1 MKVTKRKKAG
11 ALVVMGALAL
21 TVLVTGCAEQ
31 KVPVVD
37 GMTRTEKPIQEVS
50 GAPSWTWNDKDL
62 RSDKKAL
69 YGVGTMAGIRN
80 PALRRKQVDAQA
92 RNAVASVL
100 GTYAAGLTKSFMAST
115 TVGGNPDASEEQHVS
130 DVLKQ
135 ITEASLVGVKI
146 IEYYERPDIN
156 QAYSL
161 ARLDIDQIVAMME
174 SMATSNNQFKQLDA
188 KLRDWVRK
196 NAETA
201 NDQLNQEL
209 QKRHQP

>member
-1 MKVTKRKKAG
+1 MSYRVKRAG
-11 ALVVMGALAL
+11 AMAVMGVLAL
-21 TVLVTGCAEQ
+21 TSFLGGCAEQ

-37 GMTRTEKPIQEVS
+37 GMARTEKPIQEVS
-50 GAPSWTWNDKDL
+50 GAPTWTWNDKEL

-69 YGVGTMAGIRN
+69 YGVGTIAGIRN
-80 PALRRKQVDAQA
+80 PAHRRKQSDAQA
-92 RNAVASVL
+92 RNAVASVM
-100 GTYAAGLTKSFMAST
+100 GTYAAGLTKAFMAST
-115 TVGGNPDASEEQHVS
+115 TVGGNLDASEEQHAS

-135 ITEASLVGVKI
+135 ITEASLVGVKT

-174 SMATSNNQFKQLDA
+174 SMASSNNQFKQLDS

-201 NDQLNQEL
+201 NEQLNQEL

>member
-1 MKVTKRKKAG
+1 MSHRVKRAG
-11 ALVVMGALAL
+11 VMAAMGVVVMTSFLA
-21 TVLVTGCAEQ
+21 GCAEQ

-37 GMTRTEKPIQEVS
+37 GMARTEKPIQEVS
-50 GAPSWTWNDKDL
+50 GAPNWTWNDKDL

-69 YGVGTMAGIRN
+69 YGVGSISGIRN
-80 PALRRKQVDAQA
+80 PSHRRKQADAQA
-92 RNAVASVL
+92 RNAVASVM
-100 GTYAAGLTKSFMAST
+100 GTYAAGLTKAFMAST

-135 ITEASLVGVKI
+135 ITEASLVGVKV

-174 SMATSNNQFKQLDA
+174 SMASSNNQFKQLDS

-201 NDQLNQEL
+201 NEQLNQEL
-209 QKRHQP
+209 QKRHQQ